1 MAIASWLTPAAK
13 SGTGNKTVGL
23 TASKNTAES
32 RTTVVTV
39 TAGGIT
45 KTINCTQVEADKFTI
60 KISALTTNSSGTTIT
75 NVGDCSIGS
84 SATGGVKEG
93 TYYRDTQV
101 TLTAK
106 AAPTGYDFVGWYEG
120 SNLVSTSLS
129 FAVTLTANRTLVAK
143 YKIKSYTVNATSED
157 TNKGTVSPAGQT
169 VEHGANAI
177 VVATPKPAYNFAGWY
192 NGTTK
197 VSSNASYTFA
207 VTANISLTAKFTIKT
222 FTTTTANSTGGTA
235 SVNKSSVEYGGSA
248 IWTATPSTGYNFS
261 KWSNG
266 STINPMTVSRIT
278 ANTHI
283 TPVFVLKSYTVTWN
297 PNGGTVDPTSTTK
310 THGSTLG
317 TLPTPTRAADV
328 KYTYTF
334 KGWFTAATGGIQV
347 SASTTV
353 TGNVTYYAHWTANIR
368 SYTATFNGNGGGT
381 PSPSTITKTYGSE
394 LGTLPTCSRTGY
406 TFLGWYTASSGGNK
420 ISSITKMIGTVTYY
434 AQWSINSYTLTY
446 NVNGGNAVSPAS
458 KSIQYGSA
466 YGTLPKPTKS
476 SDVEYTYAFAGWYT
490 SASGGTQVT
499 ANTTMGAGNTT
510 IYAHWTANIRS
521 YTATFNG
528 NGGGTPSPSTIT
540 KTYGSELGT
549 LPTCSRTG
557 YTFLGWYTASSG
569 GNKIS
574 SITKM
579 IGTVTYYAQWSI
591 NSYTLTYN
599 VNGGNAVSPASK
611 SIQYGSAYGTLPKP
625 TKSSDVEYT
634 YAFAGWYTSASGGTQ
649 VTANTTMGAGNTTIY
664 AHWTATRRSYTI
676 NYQTT
681 YGSLNRTSQ
690 SVAYGSKGSCTL
702 TMPSNDA
709 QYTYTFQGWY
719 TAANGGETKVGS
731 SLTLETPSVTGA
743 ATYYAYVTR
752 ATNKYTFT
760 FNANGGNT
768 PSSSSISKNYGE
780 AIGTLPTC
788 SRAANNTYTYAFA
801 GWFDTSATSGGT
813 QLTTTT
819 KVTSNKTWYA
829 RWTATYKNYTVTWN
843 GNGGTPSK
851 SSSSFHYNDALGTL
865 PTATRTGYT
874 FKGWSTSASGSV
886 NVSTTTKVTGNVT
899 YYAVWQ
905 INSYTLTVTAGTG
918 GTVSGGGT
926 YNYGATATLKATPSA
941 GYHFVKW
948 SDGNT
953 NASRTVTVTGNAT
966 YTATFEQDP
975 YLNLDK
981 TSLTFEAA
989 GGTQTVKVTSNVNWT
1004 VS

>member
-13 SGTGNKTVGL
+13 SGTGNKTVDL
-23 TASKNTAES
+23 TASKNAGAS
-32 RTTVVTV
+32 RTTIVTV
-39 TAGGIT
+39 SVSGIT
-45 KTINCTQVEADKFTI
+45 KTINCIQVEADKFTI

-129 FAVTLTANRTLVAK
+129 FSVTLTANRTLVAK

-169 VEHGANAI
+169 VEHGANAT
-177 VVATPKPAYNFAGWY
+177 VVATPKAAYNFAGWY
-192 NGTTK
+192 NGSTK

-266 STINPMTVSRIT
+266 STTNPLTVSNIT

-297 PNGGTVDPTSTTK
+297 PNGGSVSPTSTTK

-317 TLPTPTRAADV
+317 TLPTPIRAADAQ
-328 KYTYTF
+328 YTYTF
-334 KGWFTAATGGIQV
+334 KGWFTAATGGTQI

-353 TGNVTYYAHWTANIR
+353 TGNVIYYAQWTANIR

-406 TFLGWYTASSGGNK
+406 TFLGWYTASSGGTK
-420 ISSITKMIGTVTYY
+420 ISSTTKITSTVTYY

-446 NVNGGNAVSPAS
+446 DVNGGNAVSPAS
-458 KSIQYGSA
+458 KSVQYGSA
-466 YGTLPKPTKS
+466 YGTLPTPTRAS
-476 SDVEYTYAFAGWYT
+476 TAQYSYTFAGWYT
-490 SASGGTQVT
+490 A
-499 ANTTMGAGNTT
+499 
-510 IYAHWTANIRS
+510 
-521 YTATFNG
+521 AT
-528 NGGGTPSPSTIT
+528 
-540 KTYGSELGT
+540 
-549 LPTCSRTG
+549 
-557 YTFLGWYTASSG
+557 
-569 GNKIS
+569 
-574 SITKM
+574 
-579 IGTVTYYAQWSI
+579 
-591 NSYTLTYN
+591 
-599 VNGGNAVSPASK
+599 
-611 SIQYGSAYGTLPKP
+611 
-625 TKSSDVEYT
+625 D
-634 YAFAGWYTSASGGTQ
+634 GTQ

-719 TAANGGETKVGS
+719 TAANGGGTKVGS

-743 ATYYAYVTR
+743 ATYYAYVTKAVNR
-752 ATNKYTFT
+752 YTFT
-760 FNANGGNT
+760 FNANGGST
-768 PSSSSISKNYGE
+768 PSSSSITKDYNE

-788 SRAANNTYTYAFA
+788 SRTADNTYTYAFA
-801 GWFDTSATSGGT
+801 GWFDTSASSGGT

-829 RWTATYKNYTVTWN
+829 RWTPTYKNYTVTWDGNGGTPSKSSSSFHYNDALGTLPTATRTGYTFKGWSTSKTDTVNVSTTTKVTANVTYYAVWTINSYTWTFDANGGTGDTTKTLNYNATLSTLPTASRASTAANNYTFAGWFDTDASTGGTQLTTSTKCTSNKTWYARWTVTYKNYTVTWN

-918 GTVSGGGT
+918 GTVSGSGT

>member
-23 TASKNTAES
+23 TASKNTGAS
-32 RTTVVTV
+32 RTTIVTV
-39 TAGGIT
+39 SVSGIT
-45 KTINCTQVEADKFTI
+45 KTINCTQTEADKFTI

-93 TYYRDTQV
+93 TYYRDTSV

-106 AAPTGYDFVGWYEG
+106 AAPTGYDFIGWYEG

-129 FAVTLTANRTLVAK
+129 FSVTLTANRTLVAK

-169 VEHGANAI
+169 VEHGANAT
-177 VVATPKPAYNFAGWY
+177 VVATPKAAYNFAGWY

-266 STINPMTVSRIT
+266 STTNPLTVSNIT

-297 PNGGTVDPTSTTK
+297 PNGGSVSPTSTTK

-328 KYTYTF
+328 QYTYTF
-334 KGWFTAATGGIQV
+334 KGWFTAATGGTQV

-353 TGNVTYYAHWTANIR
+353 TGNVTYYAQWTATLR

-381 PSPSTITKTYGSE
+381 PNPSTITKTYGSE

-406 TFLGWYTASSGGNK
+406 TFLGWYTASSGGTK
-420 ISSITKMIGTVTYY
+420 ISSATKITGTVTYY

-446 NVNGGNAVSPAS
+446 NVNGGNAVSPTS
-458 KSIQYGSA
+458 KSVQYGSA
-466 YGTLPKPTKS
+466 YGTLPTPTKS
-476 SDVEYTYAFAGWYT
+476 SDAEYTYAFAGWYT
-490 SASGGTQVT
+490 AASGGTQVT

-510 IYAHWTANIRS
+510 IYAHWTATLRS

-528 NGGGTPSPSTIT
+528 NGGGTPNPSTIT

-569 GNKIS
+569 GTKIS
-574 SITKM
+574 SATKIT
-579 IGTVTYYAQWSI
+579 GTVTYYAQWSI

-599 VNGGNAVSPASK
+599 VNGGNAVSPTSK
-611 SIQYGSAYGTLPKP
+611 SVQYGSAYGTLPTP
-625 TKSSDVEYT
+625 TKSSDAEYT
-634 YAFAGWYTSASGGTQ
+634 YAFAGWYTAASGGTQ

-702 TMPSNDA
+702 TMPSNNA

-719 TAANGGETKVGS
+719 TAANGGGTKVGS

-752 ATNKYTFT
+752 AVNRYTFT
-760 FNANGGNT
+760 FNANGGST
-768 PSSSSISKNYGE
+768 PSSSSITKDYNE

-788 SRAANNTYTYAFA
+788 SRAADNTYTYAFA
-801 GWFDTSATSGGT
+801 GWFDTAAASGGT

-874 FKGWSTSASGSV
+874 FKGWSTSANGSV

-899 YYAVWQ
+899 YYAIWQ
-905 INSYTLTVTAGTG
+905 INSYTLTVIAGTG
-918 GTVSGGGT
+918 GTVSGGGL

>member
-23 TASKNTAES
+23 TASKNAGAS
-32 RTTVVTV
+32 RTTIVTV
-39 TAGGIT
+39 SVSGIT
-45 KTINCTQVEADKFTI
+45 KTINCTQTEADKFTI

-93 TYYRDTQV
+93 TYYRDTSV

-157 TNKGTVSPAGQT
+157 INKGTVSPAGQT
-169 VEHGANAI
+169 IEHGANAT
-177 VVATPKPAYNFAGWY
+177 VVATSKTAYNFAGWY

-266 STINPMTVSRIT
+266 STTNPLTVSNIT

-317 TLPTPTRAADV
+317 TLPTPTRAADAQ
-328 KYTYTF
+328 YTYTF
-334 KGWFTAATGGIQV
+334 KGWFTAATGGTQI

-353 TGNVTYYAHWTANIR
+353 TGNVTYYAQWTATLR

-406 TFLGWYTASSGGNK
+406 TFLGWYTASSGGTK
-420 ISSITKMIGTVTYY
+420 ISSTTKITGTVTYY

-458 KSIQYGSA
+458 KSVQYGSA
-466 YGTLPKPTKS
+466 YGTLPTPTKS
-476 SDVEYTYAFAGWYT
+476 SDAEFTYAFAGWF
-490 SASGGTQVT
+490 T
-499 ANTTMGAGNTT
+499 A
-510 IYAHWTANIRS
+510 
-521 YTATFNG
+521 
-528 NGGGTPSPSTIT
+528 
-540 KTYGSELGT
+540 
-549 LPTCSRTG
+549 
-557 YTFLGWYTASSG
+557 
-569 GNKIS
+569 
-574 SITKM
+574 
-579 IGTVTYYAQWSI
+579 
-591 NSYTLTYN
+591 
-599 VNGGNAVSPASK
+599 
-611 SIQYGSAYGTLPKP
+611 
-625 TKSSDVEYT
+625 
-634 YAFAGWYTSASGGTQ
+634 ASGGTQ

-676 NYQTT
+676 SYQTT
-681 YGSLNRTSQ
+681 YGSLNRSSQ

-702 TMPSNDA
+702 TMPANDA

-719 TAANGGETKVGS
+719 TAANGGGTKVGS

-752 ATNKYTFT
+752 TVNSYTWTFNANGGTGATTKTLNYNSTLSTLPTASKAADAQYTYTFVGWFDTSASTGGIQLTTSTKCTGNKTWYARYTTTTNKYTFT
-760 FNANGGNT
+760 FNANGGST
-768 PSSSSISKNYGE
+768 PSSSSITKNYNE

-788 SRAANNTYTYAFA
+788 SRAADNTYTYTFA
-801 GWFDTSATSGGT
+801 GWFDTAAASGGT

-865 PTATRTGYT
+865 PTATRIGYT

-899 YYAVWQ
+899 YYAIWQ

-926 YNYGATATLKATPSA
+926 YNYGATATLKATASS

>member
-23 TASKNTAES
+23 TASKNTGES
-32 RTTVVTV
+32 RTTIVTV
-39 TAGGIT
+39 SVSGIT
-45 KTINCTQVEADKFTI
+45 KTINCTQTEADKFTI

-101 TLTAK
+101 ILTAK

-169 VEHGANAI
+169 VEHGANAT
-177 VVATPKPAYNFAGWY
+177 VVAISKAAYNFAGWY
-192 NGTTK
+192 NGATK

-248 IWTATPSTGYNFS
+248 IWTAIPSTGYNFS

-266 STINPMTVSRIT
+266 STANPLTVSNIT

-283 TPVFVLKSYTVTWN
+283 TPVFVLKSYIVTWN
-297 PNGGTVDPTSTTK
+297 SNGGSVSPTSTIK

-328 KYTYTF
+328 QYTYTF
-334 KGWFTAATGGIQV
+334 KGWFTAATGGTQV
-347 SASTTV
+347 SASTIV
-353 TGNVTYYAHWTANIR
+353 TKNVTYYAQWTATPR

-381 PSPSTITKTYGSE
+381 PNPSTITKTYGSE

-406 TFLGWYTASSGGNK
+406 TFLGWYTASSGGTK
-420 ISSITKMIGTVTYY
+420 ISSTTKIIGTVTYY
-434 AQWSINSYTLTY
+434 AQWSINSYILTY

-458 KSIQYGSA
+458 KSVQYGSA
-466 YGTLPKPTKS
+466 YGTLPTPTKS
-476 SDVEYTYAFAGWYT
+476 SDAEYTYAFAGWYT
-490 SASGGTQVT
+490 AASGGTQVT
-499 ANTTMGAGNTT
+499 T
-510 IYAHWTANIRS
+510 
-521 YTATFNG
+521 
-528 NGGGTPSPSTIT
+528 
-540 KTYGSELGT
+540 
-549 LPTCSRTG
+549 
-557 YTFLGWYTASSG
+557 
-569 GNKIS
+569 
-574 SITKM
+574 
-579 IGTVTYYAQWSI
+579 
-591 NSYTLTYN
+591 
-599 VNGGNAVSPASK
+599 
-611 SIQYGSAYGTLPKP
+611 
-625 TKSSDVEYT
+625 
-634 YAFAGWYTSASGGTQ
+634 
-649 VTANTTMGAGNTTIY
+649 NTTMGAGNTTIY

-719 TAANGGETKVGS
+719 TAANGGGTKVGS

-752 ATNKYTFT
+752 AVNRYTFT
-760 FNANGGNT
+760 FNANGGST
-768 PSSSSISKNYGE
+768 PSSSSITKNYNE

-788 SRAANNTYTYAFA
+788 SRAADNTYTYTFA

-829 RWTATYKNYTVTWN
+829 RWTATYKNYTVTWDGN
-843 GNGGTPSK
+843 GGTPSKSSSSFHYNEAIGTLPTCSRAADNTYTYTFAGWFDTSATSGGTQLTTTTKVTSNKTWYARWTATYKNYTVTWDGNGGTPSK

-899 YYAVWQ
+899 YYAIWQ
-905 INSYTLTVTAGTG
+905 IKSYTLTVTAGTG
-918 GTVSGGGT
+918 GTVSGSGT
-926 YNYGATATLKATPSA
+926 YNYGETATLKATASS

-953 NASRTVTVTGNAT
+953 NANRTVTVTGNAT

>member
-1 MAIASWLTPAAK
+1 MAIASWLTPTAK

-23 TASKNTAES
+23 TASKNTGAS
-32 RTTVVTV
+32 RTTIVTV
-39 TAGGIT
+39 LVSGIT
-45 KTINCTQVEADKFTI
+45 KTINCTQTEADKFTI

-75 NVGDCSIGS
+75 NVGDCSIGA

-93 TYYRDTQV
+93 TYYRDTSV

-129 FAVTLTANRTLVAK
+129 FAVTLTSNRILVAK
-143 YKIKSYTVNATSED
+143 YKIKSYTVNATSENI
-157 TNKGTVSPAGQT
+157 NKGTVSPAGQT
-169 VEHGANAI
+169 VEHGANAT
-177 VVATPKPAYNFAGWY
+177 VVATPKAAYNFAGWY

-266 STINPMTVSRIT
+266 STANPLTVSNIT

-297 PNGGTVDPTSTTK
+297 PNGGSVSPTSTTK

-328 KYTYTF
+328 QYTYTF
-334 KGWFTAATGGIQV
+334 KGWFTAATGGTQV

-353 TGNVTYYAHWTANIR
+353 TKNVTYYAQWTATPR
-368 SYTATFNGNGGGT
+368 SYTATFNGNNGGT

-406 TFLGWYTASSGGNK
+406 TFLGWYTASSGGTK
-420 ISSITKMIGTVTYY
+420 ISSTTKITGNVTYYAQWSINSYTVTWNPNGGSVSPTSTTKTHGSTLGTLPTPTRAADVQYTYTFKGWFTAATGGTQVSASTTVTKNVTYYAQWTATPRSYTATFNGNNGGTPSPSTITKTYGSELGTLPTCSRTGYTFLGWYTASSGGTKISSTTKITGNVTYY

-476 SDVEYTYAFAGWYT
+476 SDAEYTYAFAGWYT
-490 SASGGTQVT
+490 A
-499 ANTTMGAGNTT
+499 
-510 IYAHWTANIRS
+510 
-521 YTATFNG
+521 
-528 NGGGTPSPSTIT
+528 
-540 KTYGSELGT
+540 
-549 LPTCSRTG
+549 
-557 YTFLGWYTASSG
+557 
-569 GNKIS
+569 
-574 SITKM
+574 
-579 IGTVTYYAQWSI
+579 
-591 NSYTLTYN
+591 
-599 VNGGNAVSPASK
+599 
-611 SIQYGSAYGTLPKP
+611 
-625 TKSSDVEYT
+625 
-634 YAFAGWYTSASGGTQ
+634 ASGGTQ

-719 TAANGGETKVGS
+719 TAANGGGTKVGS

-752 ATNKYTFT
+752 AVNRYTFT
-760 FNANGGNT
+760 FNANGGST
-768 PSSSSISKNYGE
+768 PSSSSITKNYNE

-788 SRAANNTYTYAFA
+788 SRAADNTYTYTFA

-899 YYAVWQ
+899 YYAIWQ

-918 GTVSGGGT
+918 GTVSGSGS
-926 YNYGATATLKATPSA
+926 YNYGATATLKATPSV

-953 NASRTVTVTGNAT
+953 NASRTVIVTGNAT